1 LPEKSGIKKVATH
14 TTAKTKSAKNS
25 LSDLERGKFLL
36 ELYQK
41 ALLLSEKELNDYFI
55 DHAVNLTQSSIG
67 FFHFISED
75 QKSIILTAWNVEA
88 LKDCVANYIPITRLS
103 RLETGL
109 IVFDLNVQSST
120 MTLRSPLIRKG
131 FRLGTFWL
139 NVL

>member
-1 LPEKSGIKKVATH
+1 MPEKSGIKKVATH
-14 TTAKTKSAKNS
+14 TTAKTKSAKNT
-25 LSDLERGKFLL
+25 LSDLELGKFLL

-75 QKSIILTAWNVEA
+75 QKSIILTAWLITV
-88 LKDCVANYIPITRLS
+88 PITRLS